1 MNISELIAQ
10 LQAIQATHG
19 PDVLVLRERENELGF
34 VEVGSVETDDM
45 WPMREGNDNFL
56 RSGDA
61 FGEQDYEARWASYD
75 DEPEAPDPTFCVYL
89 D

>member
-1 MNISELIAQ
+1 
-10 LQAIQATHG
+10 
-19 PDVLVLRERENELGF
+19 
-34 VEVGSVETDDM
+34 M

-56 RSGDA
+56 RGGDA

-75 DEPEAPDPTFCVYL
+75 DEQEAPDPTFCIYL